1 MNEILDEQVT
11 IFSPETGRQ
20 AACKAF
26 GVNARSWRHRQQ
38 VQASGV
44 PLRARDARPKEARKP
59 HPAELT
65 AAEREA
71 ILAELCSQRFCDL
84 PPAQMYNKLLD
95 EGVYLCSVR
104 QMYRL
109 LEDHGLSQDR
119 RKGGHSRQGQHA
131 VPVLEA
137 AAPNV
142 CWTWDI
148 TALKGPV
155 RGVKYFLYTVLD
167 IFSRYVVGW
176 TISTRETAAT
186 ATKLIRRC
194 SLEQG
199 VKADQ
204 LTLHSDRGSPMIAGS
219 MTELLRELGVK
230 KSHSRPR
237 VSNDNPFSE
246 SNFKTLK
253 YHADYPENFH
263 NLADARQWCE
273 KFYYWYNHE
282 HYHSSIAYLHP
293 ADLHY
298 GNASAV
304 IEARQATLDA
314 AHAAFPQR
322 FARRPQPP
330 AAPTESSINKGAQTK

>member
-1 MNEILDEQVT
+1 MNEILDGQVT
-11 IFSPETGRQ
+11 IFSSEVGRQ
-20 AACKAF
+20 AACRAF
-26 GVNARSWRHRQQ
+26 GVNARSYRHRRQ
-38 VQASGV
+38 VQTSGA
-44 PLRARDARPKEARKP
+44 PLRARDARPKRPRKP

-65 AAEREA
+65 ATERQA
-71 ILAELCSQRFCDL
+71 VLDALCSQRFYDK
-84 PPAQMYNKLLD
+84 PPAQVYHSLLD
-95 EGVYLCSVR
+95 EGVYLCSVK

-109 LEDHGLSQDR
+109 LADHGLSKER
-119 RKGGHSRQGQHA
+119 RKGGHGNAGQHA

-137 AAPNV
+137 TAPNV

-148 TALKGPV
+148 TALKGLV
-155 RGVKYFLYTVLD
+155 RGVKYYLYTVLD
-167 IFSRYVVGW
+167 IFSRFVVGW

-194 SLEQG
+194 CAEQG

-219 MTELLRELGVK
+219 MAELLAELGVK

-253 YHADYPENFH
+253 YSADYPENFDSLNH
-263 NLADARQWCE
+263 ARAWCTR
-273 KFYYWYNHE
+273 FYQWYNHE
-282 HYHSSIAYLHP
+282 HYHSSIAYLRP

-304 IEARQATLDA
+304 IEARQVTLDA
-314 AHAAFPQR
+314 AHAAFPER
-322 FARRPQPP
+322 FARRPQPA
-330 AAPTESSINKGAQTK
+330 AAPTEASINKGAQTK